1 MRRRTL
7 LGICGTGLA
16 ALSPVNQ
23 ARSASASA
31 ESVSIVQP
39 EERTIKAFIARAF
52 EMKRLA
58 QEFGDQAYGAVVVI
72 NDEIV
77 GESWSRVILDQD
89 PTAHA
94 EISAIR
100 DATRRINSR
109 HLAGAILYSSSAPC
123 PMCEAAAYWAGIET
137 LIYGKQATDGGAPRL
152 CG

>member
-16 ALSPVNQ
+16 ALSTVQQ
-23 ARSASASA
+23 ARSASESA

-58 QEFGDQAYGAVVVI
+58 QELGDQSYGAVVVI

-100 DATRRINSR
+100 DAARRINSR

-137 LIYGKQATDGGAPRL
+137 QIYGKQATDGGAPRL